1 MSIFQEE
8 DLICSSKLNVL
19 FVDDDLIN
27 VETFA
32 VSFQEEYNIL
42 TATSGEEGLKVFYN
56 AENISMVI
64 SDQRMPGMSGVDLL
78 TQIYATN
85 PETIRIIITG
95 YMDVT
100 DIIDSINM
108 GHIYQYILK
117 PWDINQLRLVLN
129 KAAHTWKLARENKIL
144 TKKLNEKNQLLKKVN
159 KSLSISE
166 GRLRHLANVLINAQE
181 NERKRIAMELH
192 DELGQSLAAVKMQIK
207 VIENQLEKNVPTSGE
222 IKDKLEIL
230 RQFLNEIIENV
241 RRLSK
246 DLSPVIID
254 DLGLDAAIDNLVE
267 NFSRYNDIKCTYK
280 TVRIADFFDP
290 EAHRLIYRLIQESLN
305 NVRRHSGAT
314 NLYIDIKLK
323 DEFLSIQ
330 IRDNG
335 KGFNIQEVMNRSV
348 TNRGIGLSAMTERG
362 NMLGGMVDIGS
373 QPGGGTTVLIT
384 LPFSKKDRTEL

>member
-1 MSIFQEE
+1 MSIFHEE
-8 DLICSSKLNVL
+8 DLIHSSKLKVL

-32 VSFQEEYNIL
+32 VSFGEEYYIL
-42 TATSGEEGLKVFYN
+42 TATSGEEGLSIFNK
-56 AENISMVI
+56 EDNISIVI

-78 TQIYATN
+78 TRIYSIN
-85 PETIRIIITG
+85 QETIRIIITG
-95 YMDVT
+95 YMDVN

-117 PWDINQLRLVLN
+117 PWDINQLRLVLS
-129 KAAHTWKLARENKIL
+129 KAAQAWKLTRENKIL
-144 TKKLNEKNQLLKKVN
+144 SRKLKEKNLLLKKVN
-159 KSLSISE
+159 ESLSISE
-166 GRLRHLANVLINAQE
+166 SRLRHLANVLINAQE

-192 DELGQSLAAVKMQIK
+192 DELGQSLAAVKLQIR
-207 VIENQLEKNVPTSGE
+207 VIENQLELEGLSPQE
-222 IKDKLEIL
+222 IKEKLDSL

-254 DLGLDAAIDNLVE
+254 DLGLDAAIDSLVE
-267 NFSRYNDIKCTYK
+267 NFSKYNDIQCTYN
-280 TVRIADFFDP
+280 TVRIANFFDP
-290 EAHRLIYRLIQESLN
+290 DSRRLIYRLVQEALN

-314 NLYIDIKLK
+314 SLFVEIKIK
-323 DEFLSIQ
+323 KEFVSIQ

-335 KGFNIQEVMNRSV
+335 KGFNLQDTLGEAVNK
-348 TNRGIGLSAMTERG
+348 RGIGLSAMTERA
-362 NMLGGMVDIGS
+362 NMLGGKVDIGS

-384 LPFSKKDRTEL
+384 IPIMKKIASLT

>member
-1 MSIFQEE
+1 MNIFQEE
-8 DLICSSKLNVL
+8 DLVQPSKFKVL
-19 FVDDDLIN
+19 FVDDDTIN
-27 VETFA
+27 VETFS
-32 VSFQEEYNIL
+32 VSFQDEYHIL
-42 TATSGEEGLKVFYN
+42 TATSGEEGLSIFN
-56 AENISMVI
+56 REEDISMVI
-64 SDQRMPGMSGVDLL
+64 SDQRMPGISGVDLL
-78 TQIYATN
+78 TQIYSLN

-117 PWDINQLRLVLN
+117 PWDINQLRLILS
-129 KAAHTWKLARENKIL
+129 KAAQTWKLARENKIL
-144 TKKLNEKNQLLKKVN
+144 NLKLKEKNLLLKKVN
-159 KSLSISE
+159 ESLSISE
-166 GRLRHLANVLINAQE
+166 SRLRHLANVLISAQE

-192 DELGQSLAAVKMQIK
+192 DELGQSLAAVKLQIR
-207 VIENQLEKNVPTSGE
+207 VIKNQVGPDDAHGQE
-222 IKDKLEIL
+222 IKEKLEIL
-230 RQFLNEIIENV
+230 RQCLNEIIENV

-280 TVRIADFFDP
+280 TVRIATLFDSD
-290 EAHRLIYRLIQESLN
+290 AHRLIYRLIQEALN

-314 NLYIDIKLK
+314 SLSVDIKIK
-323 DEFLSIQ
+323 NGFVSIQ

-335 KGFNIQEVMNRSV
+335 KGFNVQKAMQKSV
-348 TNRGIGLSAMTERG
+348 SKRGIGLSAMTERG

-373 QPGGGTTVLIT
+373 QPNAGTTVLIT
-384 LPFSKKDRTEL
+384 IPIPKTS

>member
-1 MSIFQEE
+1 MSIFHEE
-8 DLICSSKLNVL
+8 DLIHSSKLKVL

-32 VSFQEEYNIL
+32 VSFGEEYYIL
-42 TATSGEEGLKVFYN
+42 TATSGEEGLSIFNK
-56 AENISMVI
+56 EDNISIVI

-78 TQIYATN
+78 TRIYSIN
-85 PETIRIIITG
+85 QETIRIIITG
-95 YMDVT
+95 YMDVN

-117 PWDINQLRLVLN
+117 PWDINQLRLVLS
-129 KAAHTWKLARENKIL
+129 KAAQAWKLTRENKIL
-144 TKKLNEKNQLLKKVN
+144 SRKLKEKNLLLKKVN
-159 KSLSISE
+159 ESLSISE
-166 GRLRHLANVLINAQE
+166 SRLRHLANVLINAQE

-192 DELGQSLAAVKMQIK
+192 DELGQSLAAVKLQIR
-207 VIENQLEKNVPTSGE
+207 VIENQLELEGLSPQE
-222 IKDKLEIL
+222 IKEKLDSL

-254 DLGLDAAIDNLVE
+254 DLGLDAAIDSLVE
-267 NFSRYNDIKCTYK
+267 NFSKYNDIQCTYK
-280 TVRIADFFDP
+280 TVRIANFFDP
-290 EAHRLIYRLIQESLN
+290 DSRRLIYRLVQEALN

-314 NLYIDIKLK
+314 SLFVEIKIK
-323 DEFLSIQ
+323 KEFVSIQ

-335 KGFNIQEVMNRSV
+335 KGFNLQDTLGEAVNK
-348 TNRGIGLSAMTERG
+348 RGIGLSAMTERA
-362 NMLGGMVDIGS
+362 NMLGGKVDIGS

-384 LPFSKKDRTEL
+384 IPIMKKIASLT